1 MNKESKPLKNT
12 QRHEVVAG
20 ELMSRIFTGE
30 LKPGEKL
37 PTEKELTRETGVDRT
52 SLRVALKQLEG
63 MQLLEIR
70 QGDGIYVKDY
80 LENAGLDFLRM
91 LALAPR
97 EINRD
102 DVVFNQYVFDELSE
116 FWEFFFPQAILLAS
130 KKASPRDLKKM
141 KDLLELALEHIDDE
155 DMAAF
160 YELESQ
166 ELIAHMADNMVLMLL
181 FNSSRPLREKMLK
194 FFIGHMSQEDLQ
206 EYAHIKIKLFQKFS
220 SGMSEDL
227 HKLALEYKNVMISL
241 RTKVKKKLGKEHF
254 D

>member
-1 MNKESKPLKNT
+1 MNKESEPAKSR
-12 QRHEVVAG
+12 QRYEYVAG

-30 LKPGEKL
+30 LKPGQKL
-37 PTEKELTRETGVDRT
+37 PTEKQLTRETGVDRT

-102 DVVFNQYVFDELSE
+102 DVIFNEYVFEELSE
-116 FWEFFFPQAILLAS
+116 FWENFLPQAILLAS
-130 KKASPRDLKKM
+130 QKASPRDLKKM
-141 KDLLELALEHIDDE
+141 NDLLEQQLKHIDDE
-155 DMAAF
+155 NMTALL
-160 YELESQ
+160 ELESQ
-166 ELIAHMADNMVLMLL
+166 ELIARIANNMVLIFL

-194 FFIGHMSQEDLQ
+194 FSLRQLSQKDLQ
-206 EYAHIKIKLFQKFS
+206 EYAQVKIKLFKKFS
-220 SGMSEDL
+220 NGMSEDL
-227 HKLALEYKNVMISL
+227 HILAREYQNVLISL
-241 RTKVKKKLGKEHF
+241 RTKVKKALENGF
-254 D
+254 